1 MTKPKPSGWRRMR
14 RTSLLTAWVLACA
27 TAAAQDTAALHTL
40 PEGGRGYEVMLPA
53 PSRDLGNA
61 PVVVYL
67 HESDFKSFD
76 RLKADYW
83 PVLKARKCV
92 LVMPRSRNPVMWPA
106 GEDKYLNAVITDVR
120 SRYPV
125 DPRKTILM
133 GVSGGAQMALFL
145 LDRQPKDFRA
155 AILISSNPVVARAGK
170 TEWFYPNRETLKACP
185 YFVANHITQGSA
197 LMYWRQVR
205 HKMNPLGASV
215 SVLPV
220 LGPVGHYLP
229 PHKELGAWLEQVIG
243 GKHPAPLP
251 DPQKA
256 AVAKMLAK
264 AVEAMPKALAD
275 AAPAKATGTTTR
287 DGVTRAL
294 TAALPE
300 GYVRAKKEDPA
311 TDSLMQ
317 IRLEHEKL
325 PIYVRCESHVT
336 PESMAG
342 VLKAREDQ
350 TRARGM
356 LYQVYHTAV
365 VRAGKAEWSVK
376 VGSMTYPDQTRGW
389 VSPLFLYAT
398 RSTRSSPRRWQAV
411 MIMDETMEPD
421 AAHLAGVL
429 KTLLANQRVTTRA
442 PAPK

>member
-1 MTKPKPSGWRRMR
+1 MEPRPSSRRRMR
-14 RTSLLTAWVLACA
+14 RASLLTAWILTSA
-27 TAAAQDTAALHTL
+27 TAAAQDSAVLHTL

-67 HESDFKSFD
+67 HESDFKGFD
-76 RLKADYW
+76 RFKADYW
-83 PVLKARKCV
+83 AVLKKNKCV

-106 GEDKYLNAVITDVR
+106 GEDKYLSAVITDV
-120 SRYPV
+120 SKRYPV

-145 LDRQPKDFRA
+145 LDHQPKDFRA

-220 LGPVGHYLP
+220 LGPVSHYLP
-229 PHKELGAWLEQVIG
+229 PHKELGAWLEQVIA

-251 DPQKA
+251 DPQQA
-256 AVAKMLAK
+256 AVAKMLAQ
-264 AVEAMPKALAD
+264 AVEALPKALAD
-275 AAPAKATGTTTR
+275 AAPGAPTEAATKDGPKYTLTTT
-287 DGVTRAL
+287 V
-294 TAALPE
+294 PE

-311 TDSLMQ
+311 TNSLTQ
-317 IRLEHEKL
+317 IRLEHGKR

-336 PESMAG
+336 PGPMSD
-342 VLKAREDQ
+342 VLKAQEGK

-365 VRAGKAEWSVK
+365 VGAPKAEWSVK

-398 RSTRSSPRRWQAV
+398 RSTASSGRRWQAV

-421 AAHLAGVL
+421 AAHLAAVL
-429 KTLLANQRVTTRA
+429 KTLLASQRVTTRA
-442 PAPK
+442 SAPK